1 MTAKQECEMLLN
13 TLLQL
18 VEVMLKKNGE
28 FYPTGA
34 VLTTDYEQSFT
45 ALESENDHPHSQDIV
60 NALIDIHKEMAQN
73 NEIIVS
79 GIAMN
84 TTITSPNQKQSDG
97 IIVSL
102 EHKDNYSVVIGL
114 SYKKGLFKKITFGE
128 IFALEGKHDI
138 FK

>member
-1 MTAKQECEMLLN
+1 MSPKHECEILLN
-13 TLLQL
+13 MLLQL

-45 ALESENDHPHSQDIV
+45 ALESEDDHPHSQTIV
-60 NALIDIHKEMAQN
+60 DALIEIHKEMAAN
-73 NEIIVS
+73 NEILVS

-84 TTITSPNQKQSDG
+84 TTITTPNQKQSDG

-102 EHKDNYSVVIGL
+102 EHRDNYSIIIGL
-114 SYKKGLFKKITFGE
+114 PYKKGLFKKITFGE
-128 IFALEGKHDI
+128 IEFR
-138 FK
+138 FSC